1 MKALIVKEP
10 GKPEVADIKPQF
22 MRPDYIKVKTVAVA
36 LNPSVDLSG
45 VVEEVGS
52 ACKTQ
57 VKKGDRIFAACNC
70 ANHNQLE
77 DGAYAEY
84 AMVKDGHLAKIPEG
98 MGFEEAASMGAG
110 VTTTGQALYQNL
122 KLPWPTEPAK
132 TPFPI
137 LIYGGSTA
145 SGTMAIQY
153 AKLSGLTVLATA
165 SPQNFDLMRSYGADA
180 VFDYHDQD
188 CGAKIRAYTNNAL
201 RHVLDCIA
209 EESTLAI
216 DAAALSSDSSQE
228 LHCLTLLP
236 PDTWPVE
243 RQHDVNVRFLLG
255 YTSFGEEF
263 TKFGATWPP
272 VPEHYEAGVRFW
284 ELHGKILEEGKVKA
298 HPVTVKEG
306 GLAGIPEGIDEL
318 RHKRVSATKLVYRI
332 ADTPG
337 LK

>member
-10 GKPEVADIKPQF
+10 GKPEVADIKPQS
-22 MRPDYIKVKTVAVA
+22 MRPNYIRVKTVAVA
-36 LNPSVDLSG
+36 LNPRIDLSG

-52 ACKTQ
+52 ACKSQ

-70 ANHNQLE
+70 ANQKRATDINLFPSPPQHQLE

-110 VTTTGQALYQNL
+110 VTTVGQALYHNL

-145 SGTMAIQY
+145 TGTMAIQY
-153 AKLSGLTVLATA
+153 AKLSGLTVLTTA
-165 SPQNFDLMRSYGADA
+165 SPQNFNLMRSYGADA
-180 VFDYHDQD
+180 VFDYHDPD
-188 CGAKIRAYTNNAL
+188 CGAKIRAYTDNAL
-201 RHVLDCIA
+201 RHVFDCISL
-209 EESTLAI
+209 EPSFAI

-228 LHCLTLLP
+228 LHCLALLP

-243 RQHDVNVRFLLG
+243 RQHDVNVRWLLA

-263 TKFGATWPP
+263 TKYGATWPP
-272 VPEHYEAGVRFW
+272 VPEHYEMGVRIW
-284 ELHGKILEEGKVKA
+284 ELHRKLLEEGKVKP

-306 GLAGIPEGIDEL
+306 GLAGIPEG
-318 RHKRVSATKLVYRI
+318 
-332 ADTPG
+332 
-337 LK
+337 